1 MKKRNNT
8 VSIAKSIGII
18 LMVVGH
24 SGCPKILLEYLYMF
38 HMPLFFFCSGYFFKE
53 PIDKYSVKTFIM
65 KRIKGLYLPYI
76 KWTLFFLILHN
87 ILFKINIYNDQYGFK
102 GSVSYLYNLDD
113 YADKLFHLIFMA
125 STEQLLGGFWFL
137 KVLFVTSVCLEIY
150 FFINTK
156 IRINKIILLP
166 TLLLV
171 TYICKIYNIN
181 LPMIGSVSLIAMSCV
196 IFILGYYYKQYE
208 QKKYYNIYTF
218 IILTILVII
227 GSQTNYAEMTD
238 YEVNDVLP
246 YIIFSVIGIIS
257 IFCISSIL
265 EHTKV
270 KSLLIYIG
278 DNTMDIL
285 ALHFISFKIVSL
297 IKIYIY
303 GLDIKKLA
311 CFPIIPDHNKYFWIL
326 YTIIGITIPLIILNR
341 YRKVKFK
348 LIQKRQ

>member
-1 MKKRNNT
+1 
-8 VSIAKSIGII
+8 
-18 LMVVGH
+18 
-24 SGCPKILLEYLYMF
+24 
-38 HMPLFFFCSGYFFKE
+38 
-53 PIDKYSVKTFIM
+53 M